1 MPSASSLHRK
11 QSHGPDM
18 ERRGVSTFQ
27 SPGDK
32 CQAEPASLS
41 ILVVL
46 PSVMRVTSSDFG
58 NFVMCCGFLS
68 HEMEFTAP
76 LLSRSFVTFS
86 LLEVPAAPTTPRPLC
101 QKDEGLQPDGCQEVG
116 RALGAGQGA
125 RRLPGG
131 QAECSFWWAD

>member
-18 ERRGVSTFQ
+18 DRRGVSTFQ

-41 ILVVL
+41 ILAVL

-68 HEMEFTAP
+68 HEMEFTTP
-76 LLSRSFVTFS
+76 PTLLAALLPSHSWRS
-86 LLEVPAAPTTPRPLC
+86 
-101 QKDEGLQPDGCQEVG
+101 LQPPPYPSHSTRTRGSNPMGV
-116 RALGAGQGA
+116 RKWAG
-125 RRLPGG
+125 P
-131 QAECSFWWAD
+131 